1 MSALPPPVATAG
13 RSTHR
18 AWLAVLAV
26 IAVLVIVIAG
36 VGAWRVASQPCHRLT
51 GDEVLDG
58 VMSGKY
64 HAPYPVT
71 GKCAP

>member
-1 MSALPPPVATAG
+1 
-13 RSTHR
+13 
-18 AWLAVLAV
+18 LAVLAV